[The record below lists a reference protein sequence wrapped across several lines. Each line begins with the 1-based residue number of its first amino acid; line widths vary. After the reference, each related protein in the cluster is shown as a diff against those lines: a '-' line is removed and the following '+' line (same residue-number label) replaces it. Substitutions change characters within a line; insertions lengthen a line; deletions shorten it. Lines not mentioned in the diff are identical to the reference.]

1 MVPSFFGL
9 PPHPPAPPDTITS
22 KSPPTHM
29 YALPSPINMTNMT
42 RQHAVFP
49 PTARS
54 SRKA

>member
-9 PPHPPAPPDTITS
+9 PPHPPAPPDMITS